1 MRKFD
6 IGDKVK
12 VIGNCNCHGYEIG
25 EEYTIKCYDPYFKGP
40 NENGY
45 AYNLDAIVLGYKSV
59 ILNPSFIVALI

>member
-12 VIGNCNCHGYEIG
+12 VIGNCNNHSYEIG
-25 EEYTIKCYDPYFKGP
+25 GEYTIKCYDSYCIEP

-45 AYNLDAIVLGYKSV
+45 AYNYQLL
-59 ILNPSFIVALI
+59 